1 MSAGDELYVRSLFSS
16 DEVRKEVDEYLEC
29 MFKHMLRTSLIRKPV
44 SLNLRNM
51 PFEDEGM
58 MLRNFI
64 TEHTQEMLNKAVKE
78 QVLQT
83 YLREKLYEFIDE
95 SVEKAVKRHL
105 DAFEKAF
112 KRNKTI
118 PKGAYK

>member
-1 MSAGDELYVRSLFSS
+1 MSAGDELYARAIFSS
-16 DEVRKEVDEYLEC
+16 EEIRTEVDEYLEC